1 MRNLYSIA
9 LISLACLIAGAQ
21 NQAPAAG
28 TYTLTIQVQG
38 VDQDGGNIGVLVFNS
53 DKGWAEDRFAALK
66 DIVVPAHPGNVTV
79 VVPGLVAG
87 TYAVSIAHDVNQ
99 NHKLDKNFFGKPKEQ
114 WGLSNNPHAT
124 LKAPPFKN
132 CTFTL
137 TGNMEIFIKMQK

>member
-1 MRNLYSIA
+1 MRIIFLASIV
-9 LISLACLIAGAQ
+9 LGSLVATQ
-21 NQAPAAG
+21 QTQTPAAG

-38 VDQDGGNIGVLVFNS
+38 VDQDGGNIGVLVFNN
-53 DKGWAEDRFAALK
+53 DKGWAEDRTAALK
-66 DIVVPAHPGNVTV
+66 DIVVAAHPGTVTV
-79 VVPGLVAG
+79 VVPGLAAG

-132 CTFTL
+132 CTFSL
-137 TGNMEIFIKMQK
+137 TGNMEILIKMQR